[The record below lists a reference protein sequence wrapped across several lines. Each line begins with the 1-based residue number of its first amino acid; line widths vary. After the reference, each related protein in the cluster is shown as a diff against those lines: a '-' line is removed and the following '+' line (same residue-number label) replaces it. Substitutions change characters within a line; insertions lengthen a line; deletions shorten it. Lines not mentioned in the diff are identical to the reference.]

1 MQKAKDKYHNG
12 EGKEEAAEYCIAD
25 KDVLKEKARNK
36 HRNLSEDKKEAKI
49 EYGRTRYRNIKMQA
63 KRVLKK

>member
-12 EGKEEAAEYCIAD
+12 EGKEEAAEYYIAD

-36 HRNLSEDKKEAKI
+36 HRNLSEGKKEAKT
-49 EYGRTRYRNIKMQA
+49 EYGRNRYRNIKMQA